1 MAATKNAT
9 YKIYNGTDWDTVF
22 FKTSVNQ
29 VGETSTLCFLR
40 PSTHKVNGKS
50 FYNGTAH
57 QGITLYATDI
67 TLSKNNSK
75 TIESD
80 LSSLWATVQG
90 IDTALKDNIDSNG
103 YLYIDETDI
112 HMDPADKRVITD
124 YSTLAEFAGS
134 VDTYLYNNF
143 STKLGVASGIATLD
157 STGKVPSSQLPS
169 FVDDVV
175 EVEINNL
182 GGNIVLYP
190 GTTQTVSL
198 EKGKIYVAVNEPY
211 TNKTYRWSGSKL
223 VEISASLVIGTVAG
237 TAYDGASGAANA
249 TDIANIKSGA
259 TTVPKATNA
268 TYAESAGSATTAG
281 EADHLSTPVTIT
293 IGSTGK
299 SFDGSSNVSWSLSDI
314 DSNLRRVYEGSTT
327 PTGMTTGDIWISY

>member
-9 YKIYNGTDWDTVF
+9 YKIYNGTDWDTVY
-22 FKTSVNQ
+22 FKTSANQ
-29 VGETSTLCFLR
+29 VGESSTLCFLR

-67 TLSKNNSK
+67 TLNSTSST
-75 TIESD
+75 TILQKLNS
-80 LSSLWATVQG
+80 
-90 IDTALKDNIDSNG
+90 IDSEASWCYDMISPYIANLG
-103 YLYIDETDI
+103 EQGQEKLYLTESDI
-112 HMDPADKRVITD
+112 HMDAADKREITS

-134 VDTYLYNNF
+134 IDTYLYNNF

-175 EVEINNL
+175 EAEINNL

-190 GTTQTVSL
+190 GTTQTISL

-223 VEISASLVIGTVAG
+223 VEISAK
-237 TAYDGASGAANA
+237 Y
-249 TDIANIKSGA
+249 
-259 TTVPKATNA
+259 
-268 TYAESAGSATTAG
+268 
-281 EADHLSTPVTIT
+281 
-293 IGSTGK
+293 
-299 SFDGSSNVSWSLSDI
+299 
-314 DSNLRRVYEGSTT
+314 
-327 PTGMTTGDIWISY
+327 MQ

>member
-50 FYNGTAH
+50 FYNGTDH

-67 TLSKNNSK
+67 ALSKNDSD
-75 TIESD
+75 TIGSNLD
-80 LSSLWATVQG
+80 SLWATVQG
-90 IDTALKDNIDSNG
+90 IDESLRDLKVDESNVTMSNNNHQ
-103 YLYIDETDI
+103 L
-112 HMDPADKRVITD
+112 ITGAG
-124 YSTLAEFAGS
+124 TLAEFAYK
-134 VDTYLYNNF
+134 VDNYLYNNF

-157 STGKVPSSQLPS
+157 STGKIPSSQLPG

-190 GTTQTVSL
+190 GTTQTMSL

-259 TTVPKATNA
+259 TAVPKATNA

-299 SFDGSSNVSWSLSDI
+299 SFDGSSNVSWTLANI

-327 PTGMTTGDIWISY
+327 PTGMTTGDIWIIY

>member
-1 MAATKNAT
+1 MTNEYEFLKKQRYEY
-9 YKIYNGTDWDTVF
+9 YKGTSEIV
-22 FKTSVNQ
+22 
-29 VGETSTLCFLR
+29 
-40 PSTHKVNGKS
+40 
-50 FYNGTAH
+50 
-57 QGITLYATDI
+57 
-67 TLSKNNSK
+67 
-75 TIESD
+75 
-80 LSSLWATVQG
+80 
-90 IDTALKDNIDSNG
+90 DN
-103 YLYIDETDI
+103 E
-112 HMDPADKRVITD
+112 
-124 YSTLAEFAGS
+124 
-134 VDTYLYNNF
+134 
-143 STKLGVASGIATLD
+143 LD
-157 STGKVPSSQLPS
+157 D

-190 GTTQTVSL
+190 GTSTTMSL

-211 TNKTYRWSGSKL
+211 TNKTYRWSGSNL

-249 TDIANIKSGA
+249 NDIANIKSGA

-281 EADHLSTPVTIT
+281 EADHLSTPVTMT

-327 PTGMTTGDIWISY
+327 PTGMSTGDIWIIY

>member
-22 FKTSVNQ
+22 LKTSANQ

-57 QGITLYATDI
+57 QEITLYATDI

-75 TIESD
+75 TISSN
-80 LSSLWATVQG
+80 LSALWGEVQG
-90 IDTALKDNIDSNG
+90 INESLRDLKVNESNVTMSNTNHQ
-103 YLYIDETDI
+103 L
-112 HMDPADKRVITD
+112 ITGAG
-124 YSTLAEFAGS
+124 TLAEFAYK
-134 VDTYLYNNF
+134 VDNYLYNNF

-157 STGKVPSSQLPS
+157 STGKVPSSQLPG

-182 GGNIVLYP
+182 GGNIILYP

-211 TNKTYRWSGSKL
+211 TNKTYRWSGSNL

-293 IGSTGK
+293 IGSTEK
-299 SFDGSSNVSWSLSDI
+299 SFDGSSNVSWTLADI

>member
-50 FYNGTAH
+50 FYNGTDH

-67 TLSKNNSK
+67 ALSKNNSD
-75 TIESD
+75 TIGSN
-80 LSSLWATVQG
+80 LISLWATVQE
-90 IDTALKDNIDSNG
+90 
-103 YLYIDETDI
+103 IDESLRDLKVDESNVTMSNNN
-112 HMDPADKRVITD
+112 HQLITGAG
-124 YSTLAEFAGS
+124 TLAEFAYK
-134 VDTYLYNNF
+134 VDNYLYNNF

-157 STGKVPSSQLPS
+157 STGKIPSSQLPG

-175 EVEINNL
+175 EVEIDNL

-190 GTTQTVSL
+190 GTTTTMSL

-237 TAYDGASGAANA
+237 TAYDGASGASNA

-259 TTVPKATNA
+259 TAVPKATNA

-299 SFDGSSNVSWSLSDI
+299 SFDGSSNVSWTLANI